1 MSRRVST
8 GLVRGVVFA
17 VCVIGIGGMVAG
29 SISDDNALAM
39 TFGLTTAVAVAVL
52 MATTWLRTRRAH
64 PEKKAKVP
72 GLGCTA
78 DAPHAPAIEP
88 SHDDGGRV
96 K

>member
-17 VCVIGIGGMVAG
+17 VSVIGIGGMVAG

-52 MATTWLRTRRAH
+52 MATTWLRTRAR
-64 PEKKAKVP
+64 PPREKGEGTGAGV
-72 GLGCTA
+72 
-78 DAPHAPAIEP
+78 H
-88 SHDDGGRV
+88 GGRTPRPGNRTFT
-96 K
+96 